1 MSDKK
6 AMVLGAF
13 TGDALALGVHWV
25 YNTRVIDKKFGIVDQ
40 YHDPLTSH
48 HTGKQKGDFTHY
60 GDQMLVLLT
69 SVAACGGFDLDHFAN
84 AWRAFFGDYSGYFDQ
99 ATKATLQNLADGK
112 DPRNCGSAS
121 DELGGAS
128 RIAPL
133 AYVYPDDPQQLIQA
147 ARLQTAFSHNT
158 DTVIDGAEFFSRAA
172 LKVLAG
178 KAPSEAIASILA
190 DHYHGHAIEQFVAQ
204 GADSASN
211 DTRQAIADFGQMC
224 EIDAAF
230 PATIHIIL
238 KYENNFKKAMVEN
251 VMAGGD
257 SASRG
262 MLAGMLLGAH
272 NGMDA
277 IPGEWLSGLTS
288 YDRISA
294 ALDHLDKK

>member
-13 TGDALALGVHWV
+13 VGDALALGVHWV
-25 YNTRVIDKKFGIVDQ
+25 YNTRVIDKKFGTVDQ
-40 YHDPLTSH
+40 YHDPLTSY

-69 SVAACGGFDLDHFAN
+69 SLAACGGFDLDHFAN
-84 AWRAFFGDYSGYFDQ
+84 AWREFFDDYNGYFDQ

-112 DPRNCGSAS
+112 GPKECGSS
-121 DELGGAS
+121 SQELGGAS
-128 RIAPL
+128 RIPPL
-133 AYVYPDDPQQLIQA
+133 AYIYADDLPQLVQA
-147 ARLQTAFSHNT
+147 AKLQTAFSHNT
-158 DTVIDGAEFFSRAA
+158 NTVIDGAEFFSRAA
-172 LKVLAG
+172 LKVLDG
-178 KAPSEAIASILA
+178 KAPSEAIAAIVA
-190 DHYHGHAIEQFVAQ
+190 DHYRGHAIEQFVAQ
-204 GADSASN
+204 GTDSTAT

-230 PATIHIIL
+230 PATIHLIL
-238 KYENNFKKAMVEN
+238 KYEDNFKKAMVEN

-257 SASRG
+257 SAG
-262 MLAGMLLGAH
+262 WGLLAGMLLGAH

-277 IPGEWLSGLTS
+277 IPGEWLSGLTH
-288 YDRISA
+288 YDRITA